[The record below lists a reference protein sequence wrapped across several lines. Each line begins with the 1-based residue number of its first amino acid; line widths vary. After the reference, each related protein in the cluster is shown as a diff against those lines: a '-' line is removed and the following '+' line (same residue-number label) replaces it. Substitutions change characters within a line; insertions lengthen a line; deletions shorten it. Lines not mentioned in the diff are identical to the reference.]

1 MRNQQNIRNK
11 QDTDSVEVGGKSIK
25 EHVNADSI
33 GATYGVS
40 GRYVLK
46 LASEGRIPCLR
57 IGKKCVRFNPKAVAK
72 ALEEPR
78 DVGPKP
84 F

>member
-1 MRNQQNIRNK
+1 MRKQQNIRNT

-46 LASEGRIPCLR
+46 LAAEEKIPCLR
-57 IGKKCVRFNPKAVAK
+57 IGKKCVRFDPQAVAS
-72 ALEEPR
+72 ALE
-78 DVGPKP
+78 K

>member
-1 MRNQQNIRNK
+1 MRKHQNIRNK
-11 QDTDSVEVGGKSIK
+11 QDTDSVKVDRDSIK

-46 LASEGRIPCLR
+46 LAAEGRIPCLR
-57 IGKKCVRFNPKAVAK
+57 IGRKCVRFDPEAVAV
-72 ALEEPR
+72 ALK
-78 DVGPKP
+78 DNN
-84 F
+84 

>member
-1 MRNQQNIRNK
+1 MQNLRNNQKMR
-11 QDTDSVEVGGKSIK
+11 DTDGVGNGGNSVK

-57 IGKKCVRFNPKAVAK
+57 IGKKCVRFDPKAVAA
-72 ALEEPR
+72 ALE
-78 DVGPKP
+78 DGA
-84 F
+84 

>member
-1 MRNQQNIRNK
+1 MRKLRNIRNM
-11 QDTDSVEVGGKSIK
+11 QGTDSVEVGGKSIK
-25 EHVNADSI
+25 EHVNAESI

-57 IGKKCVRFNPKAVAK
+57 IGKKCVRFDPKAVAL
-72 ALEEPR
+72 ALEESSNAS
-78 DVGPKP
+78 PKT